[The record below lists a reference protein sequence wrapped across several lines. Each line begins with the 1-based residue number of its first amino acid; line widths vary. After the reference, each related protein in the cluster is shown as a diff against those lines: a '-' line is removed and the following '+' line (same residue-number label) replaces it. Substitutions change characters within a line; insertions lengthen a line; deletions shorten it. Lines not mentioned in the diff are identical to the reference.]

1 MIPIAAQSITNLRL
15 ILSKRRTINRQETI
29 VPIRPITQSQIQK
42 CPESRYV
49 QSQSYDWPESFYN
62 RIIIKFWLI
71 KIAIQSIS
79 IIWVAYS
86 SMLRLVSDKTSIRRA
101 PGQWHVQK
109 NYWKTR
115 IIIYKYSVAES
126 ILFLTNFFIQPLF
139 LYNHTFGKN
148 TIF

>member
-49 QSQSYDWPESFYN
+49 QSQSYDWLESFYN

-109 NYWKTR
+109 KLLKNKNHYLQIFSSRKYF
-115 IIIYKYSVAES
+115 ISYKFLHSAFYSS
-126 ILFLTNFFIQPLF
+126 TTT
-139 LYNHTFGKN
+139 H
-148 TIF
+148 